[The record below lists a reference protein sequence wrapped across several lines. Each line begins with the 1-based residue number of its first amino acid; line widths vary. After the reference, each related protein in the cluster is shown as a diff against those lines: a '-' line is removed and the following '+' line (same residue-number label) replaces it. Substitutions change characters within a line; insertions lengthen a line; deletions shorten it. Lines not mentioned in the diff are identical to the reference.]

1 MIIKLAVLAV
11 AVSVCALSLKKS
23 GENFAVLVLVAGSV
37 VIAAICIGFN
47 VKIIGEI
54 EDIFTYTGLD
64 FAYFKILLKC
74 LGVCL
79 ITQFSS
85 DICNDASHTALS
97 GQIVLAGK
105 IIIIVISLPI
115 FKSVLE
121 IVSGMIKG

>member
-1 MIIKLAVLAV
+1 MIIKLGIIAV

-23 GENFAVLVLVAGSV
+23 SENFALLLLVAGS
-37 VIAAICIGFN
+37 IAIALMCIGLS

-85 DICNDASHTALS
+85 DICTDASHTALA
-97 GQIVLAGK
+97 GQIILAGK

-115 FKSVLE
+115 YKAVLE

>member
-1 MIIKLAVLAV
+1 MIIKVAVLAV

-23 GENFAVLVLVAGSV
+23 GENFALLLLVAGSV
-37 VIAAICIGFN
+37 IIAIVCIGLS

-54 EDIFTYTGLD
+54 EDIFVYTGLD
-64 FAYFKILLKC
+64 YAYFIILLKC

-85 DICNDASHTALS
+85 DICNDASHTALA

-105 IIIIVISLPI
+105 IIIIVISLPV

-121 IVSGMIKG
+121 IISGMIKG

>member
-1 MIIKLAVLAV
+1 MIIKLGIIAV

-23 GENFAVLVLVAGSV
+23 GENFALLLLVAGSLA
-37 VIAAICIGFN
+37 IALMCIGLS

-64 FAYFKILLKC
+64 FSYFKIILKC

-85 DICNDASHTALS
+85 DICNDASHTALA
-97 GQIVLAGK
+97 GQIILAGK
-105 IIIIVISLPI
+105 IIIIVISLPV
-115 FKSVLE
+115 FKAVLE
-121 IVSGMIKG
+121 IISGIIKG

>member
-1 MIIKLAVLAV
+1 MIIKLGIIAV

-23 GENFAVLVLVAGSV
+23 GESFAVLLLVAGSV
-37 VIAAICIGFN
+37 IIAIVCVGFS

-64 FAYFKILLKC
+64 FSYFKILLKC
-74 LGVCL
+74 LGICL

-85 DICNDASHTALS
+85 DICNDASHTALA
-97 GQIVLAGK
+97 GQIILAGK

-121 IVSGMIKG
+121 MISGMIKG